1 MSMLA
6 LKEWA
11 IICRALEEGKQ
22 SILLRKGGVLEY
34 KKGFEISQKI
44 FLLYPTFE
52 HQSKEY
58 LQPNYL
64 ENFELLVE
72 AKDSITNNDK
82 LNTIRILASI
92 EEIHEFC
99 DETTLSKLEKYHIW
113 NERYVQSRMNYNP
126 KKPMNALFLRVYKL
140 PKPISIDVKPE
151 WAGCKSWIEIEL
163 SKRYGDL
170 YGNIKEL
177 LNECEPVIDKD
188 DFQKIYNDFT
198 EIWN

>member
-72 AKDSITNNDK
+72 GKDSITNNDK

-99 DETTLSKLEKYHIW
+99 DETTLLKLEKYHIW

-163 SKRYGDL
+163 SKRYGDS

-188 DFQKIYNDFT
+188 DFQKMYNDFT

>member
-1 MSMLA
+1 MNMLA

-11 IICRALEEGKQ
+11 IVCRALEEGKQ
-22 SILLRKGGVLEY
+22 SILLRKGGVLEC
-34 KKGFEISQKI
+34 KKGFEISQKM

-64 ENFELLVE
+64 ENSELLVE
-72 AKDSITNNDK
+72 GNDSNTNNDK
-82 LNTIRILASI
+82 LNTIRILASV

-99 DETTLSKLEKYHIW
+99 DETILSELEKYHIW
-113 NERYVQSRMNYNP
+113 NERYVHLRMNYNP
-126 KKPMNALFLRVYKL
+126 NKPMNALFLRVYRL
-140 PKPISIDVKPE
+140 SKPISIDVKPE

-163 SKRYGDL
+163 SKRYGDS
-170 YGNIKEL
+170 YGNIKKL

-188 DFQKIYNDFT
+188 DFQKMHNDFM

>member
-44 FLLYPTFE
+44 FLLYPTYE

-72 AKDSITNNDK
+72 GKDSITNNDK

>member
-44 FLLYPTFE
+44 FLLYPTYE

-72 AKDSITNNDK
+72 GKDSITNNDK

-163 SKRYGDL
+163 SKRYGDS